1 MYTPTVGEACQKFGQ
16 MPMPQRGMYISIQ
29 DRGNLA
35 AVIKEYAEAEMP
47 KDADGKPVCDCM
59 VFSDG
64 GRILGLGDLGA
75 CEHTIV
81 ACDAW
86 FSFLPSAR
94 LIARC
99 YRGHGHPDG

>member
-1 MYTPTVGEACQKFGQ
+1 MYTPTVGEACQKFGK
-16 MPMPQRGMYISIQ
+16 MPMPARGMYISIR

-64 GRILGLGDLGA
+64 GLLTG
-75 CEHTIV
+75 
-81 ACDAW
+81 
-86 FSFLPSAR
+86 
-94 LIARC
+94 
-99 YRGHGHPDG
+99 